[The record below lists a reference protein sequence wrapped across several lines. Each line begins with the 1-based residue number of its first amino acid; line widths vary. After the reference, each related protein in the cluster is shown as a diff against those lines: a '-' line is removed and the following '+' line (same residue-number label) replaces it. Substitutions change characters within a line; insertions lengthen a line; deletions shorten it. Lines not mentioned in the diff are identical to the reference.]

1 MTDLSALSA
10 LSGDESGEPGVLT
23 DSWDFDED
31 WLADGPKLIVPVPAG
46 SHVDASLVRRVI
58 EGCRTAGADGVLVLT
73 DGPGGPGASDRT
85 RRTVAPGRAVAAVAG
100 IGSPALLASCDRQGA
115 VLFSGP
121 GSALVAGTPRFLR
134 GAVPEGVDGG
144 RARFARYARTVAHRW
159 PGLRS
164 LARSLPPRHLAW
176 SRSRDVPAGT
186 GAARQLELMRGLTG
200 GVRRRTGLR
209 ARLAGGPPYV
219 PGQRRAAPR
228 TAPDGLR
235 PGLLAPGGLLRRPG
249 PERRRRPDGS
259 GTRGRRTGDHGVHR
273 GVLTRH
279 PGAAKATGEAPDVRP
294 RSSTSSRTSWGDGAR
309 YGKAEGGGLG
319 GEA

>member
-31 WLADGPKLIVPVPAG
+31 WLSDGPKLIVPVPAG

-73 DGPGGPGASDRT
+73 DGPGGPGASGRT

-186 GAARQLELMRGLTG
+186 GAARQLELMRGLTTG
-200 GVRRRTGLR
+200 SVDAPDFARGWQAARRTSQDNGERLR
-209 ARLAGGPPYV
+209 EPLLTAFGQVFSLLEDYSVDLDLKDADDLTDQELAD
-219 PGQRRAAPR
+219 A
-228 TAPDGLR
+228 
-235 PGLLAPGGLLRRPG
+235 
-249 PERRRRPDGS
+249 
-259 GTRGRRTGDHGVHR
+259 
-273 GVLTRH
+273 
-279 PGAAKATGEAPDVRP
+279 VREIMEY
-294 RSSTSSRTSWGDGAR
+294 T
-309 YGKAEGGGLG
+309 EGF
-319 GEA
+319 